1 MAKKKTT
8 STEAKEIFIQ
18 EQPITQT
25 LELNYMPYA
34 MSVIVS
40 RAIPEIDGFKPSHRK
55 LLYTMYLMNLLKG
68 DRTKSSNVVGQTM
81 KLNPHGDGAI
91 YETLVRLTEG
101 NGALLVPFV
110 DSKGNFGKQ
119 YSKDM
124 AYAAPR
130 YTEVKLGTICGEI
143 FGDIDKNTVDFADN
157 YDGTIKEPTLL
168 PTTFPNILANPN
180 LGIAVGMASS
190 ICSFNLS
197 ELCEATI
204 QYIKD
209 DSIDL
214 CDHLPAPDFSTGGE
228 LIYNRKDLEQIYKT
242 GRGSFKVR
250 AKYRFDKK
258 NSCIEVYEIP
268 YTTNIESIIDKI
280 LLLVKNGKIRD
291 ITDIR
296 DETDLN
302 GLKITLDI
310 KRNTNPELL
319 MHKLFSLTPLSDS
332 FSCNFNLLIQGKP
345 MTLGVGDILKY
356 WVEFRLESIRRQLAF
371 DINKKEEKYH
381 LLMGLSKILMD
392 IDKAIAIIRNTEQE
406 SMVVPNLMS
415 GFEIDQIQG
424 EYIAEIKLRNINK
437 EYILR
442 RIEELKTLAEEIQDL
457 KDTLK
462 SEGKIRNIICK
473 QLKNVQKK
481 YGKPRKTEIVQ
492 EEAVVT
498 ITKDDLIED
507 YGVKLFLTEENYF
520 KKIPLA
526 SLRSAG
532 EQKLKEE
539 DKILSE
545 LETTNRSEIL
555 FFSDQY
561 NVYKMKVSDI
571 ADTKASVLGDYLPNL
586 LGMDADEKIIY
597 MTTTTDYVGFMVF
610 FFENGKAAKVQL
622 SAYATKMNRRKLVNA
637 YSSRA
642 KLVYLE
648 KLEKDADYILMRN
661 NDKATLL
668 NTEMIPINAT
678 KNASGIQIYT
688 LKKNSQ
694 ISAVFKPET
703 FISENIEYYR
713 TKKIPSTG
721 HFIQEK
727 DKTANGLQVQLS
739 LGREE
744 LNP

>member
-1 MAKKKTT
+1 MAKKKNTT
-8 STEAKEIFIQ
+8 TEVKDIFIH
-18 EQPITQT
+18 EQAITQT

-119 YSKDM
+119 YSRDM

-130 YTEVKLGTICGEI
+130 YTEVKLGTICNEL
-143 FGDIDKNTVDFADN
+143 FGDIEKNTVDFIDN

-197 ELCEATI
+197 ELCNATI
-204 QYIKD
+204 AYIKD

-242 GRGSFKVR
+242 GRGSFKMR
-250 AKYRFDKK
+250 AKYRFDKA
-258 NSCIEVYEIP
+258 NSCIEIYEIP

-280 LLLVKNGKIRD
+280 LTLVKSGKIRD
-291 ITDIR
+291 ITDVR

-310 KRNTNPELL
+310 KRNTNYELL

-332 FSCNFNLLIQGKP
+332 FSCNFNVLIYGKP
-345 MTLGVGDILKY
+345 MTLGVGDILRY
-356 WVEFRLESIRRQLAF
+356 WVEFRVDSIRRQLAF

-381 LLMGLSKILMD
+381 LLQGLSKILMD
-392 IDKAIAIIRNTEQE
+392 IDKAISIIRNTEQE
-406 SMVVPNLMS
+406 NMVVPNLMN
-415 GFEIDQIQG
+415 GFDIDQIQG

-442 RIEELKTLAEEIQDL
+442 RIEELKTLEDEIQDL

-462 SEGKIRNIICK
+462 SDTKIRNIICK
-473 QLKNVQKK
+473 QLKNVDKK
-481 YGKPRKTEIVQ
+481 FGKPRKTVIVQ
-492 EEAVVT
+492 EEEIVT

-507 YGVKLFLTEENYF
+507 YGIRLFLTEENYF

-532 EQKLKEE
+532 EQKLKDE
-539 DKILSE
+539 DKILYE
-545 LETTNRSEIL
+545 LETTNRTDIL

-561 NVYKMKVSDI
+561 NVYKMKASDI
-571 ADTKASVLGDYLPNL
+571 TDTKASILGDYLPNL
-586 LGMDADEKIIY
+586 LGMDPDEKIIY
-597 MTTTTDYVGFMVF
+597 MTATSDYSGFMVF

-622 SAYATKMNRRKLVNA
+622 TAYATKMNRRKLVNA

-642 KLVYLE
+642 KLVYME
-648 KLEKDADYILMRN
+648 KLDTKADYILMRN

-668 NTEMIPINAT
+668 NTDMIPINAS
-678 KNASGIQIYT
+678 KSASGVQVYT
-688 LKKNSQ
+688 LKKNSTV
-694 ISAVFKPET
+694 STVFKPEE
-703 FISENIEYYR
+703 FASLDIEYYR

-727 DKTANGLQVQLS
+727 DKVANGLLDQIQLNDM
-739 LGREE
+739 EQI
-744 LNP
+744 

>member
-1 MAKKKTT
+1 MARKKTT
-8 STEAKEIFIQ
+8 ETTENFIQ

-130 YTEVKLGTICGEI
+130 YTEVKLAAICSEI
-143 FGDIDKNTVDFADN
+143 FGDIEKNTVDFIDN
-157 YDGTIKEPTLL
+157 YDGTIKEPSLL

-209 DSIDL
+209 ASIDL

-228 LIYNRKDLEQIYKT
+228 LIYNRKGLEQIYKT
-242 GRGSFKVR
+242 GRGSFKLR
-250 AKYRFDKK
+250 AKYHFDQK
-258 NSCIEVYEIP
+258 NSCIEIYEIP
-268 YTTNIESIIDKI
+268 YTTNIESIIDKV
-280 LLLVKNGKIRD
+280 LALAKSGKIRD

-310 KRNTNPELL
+310 KRNTNPQLL

-332 FSCNFNLLIQGKP
+332 FSCNFNVLIQGRP
-345 MTLGVGDILKY
+345 MTLGVGEILKY
-356 WVEFRLESIRRQLAF
+356 WVAFRMGSIRRQLAF
-371 DINKKEEKYH
+371 DIGKKEEKFH
-381 LLMGLSKILMD
+381 LLMGLSKILLD
-392 IDKAIAIIRNTEQE
+392 IDKAISIIRNTEQE
-406 SMVVPNLMS
+406 SMVVPNLMQ

-442 RIEELKTLAEEIQDL
+442 RTEELKTLADEIETL

-462 SEGKIRNIICK
+462 SDGKIRNIICK
-473 QLKNVQKK
+473 QLKSVQKK

-492 EEAVVT
+492 EDAVIT

-507 YGVKLFLTEENYF
+507 YGIRLFLTAENYF

-539 DKILSE
+539 DKILYE
-545 LETTNRSEIL
+545 LEATNRSEIL
-555 FFSDQY
+555 FFSDQC
-561 NVYKMKVSDI
+561 NVYKMKAYDI
-571 ADTKASVLGDYLPNL
+571 PDTKASILGEYLPNL
-586 LGMDADEKIIY
+586 LGMEADERILY
-597 MTTTTDYVGFMVF
+597 MTATTDYSGFLVF

-637 YSSRA
+637 YSARA
-642 KLVYLE
+642 KLIYME
-648 KLEKDADYILMRN
+648 KLEEEADFLLLRDQ
-661 NDKATLL
+661 DKATLL
-668 NTEMIPINAT
+668 NSEMIPFNVS
-678 KNASGIQIYT
+678 KNASGIQVYT
-688 LKKNSQ
+688 LKKNSFV
-694 ISAVFKPET
+694 SAVYKPEA
-703 FISENIEYYR
+703 FHSDEIAYYR
-713 TKKIPSTG
+713 TKKIPTTG

-727 DKTANGLQVQLS
+727 DKAANGFHLQQTLDTNV
-739 LGREE
+739 
-744 LNP
+744 

>member
-8 STEAKEIFIQ
+8 TTETKENFIQ
-18 EQPITQT
+18 EQAITQT

-101 NGALLVPFV
+101 NAALLVPFV

-130 YTEVKLGTICGEI
+130 YTEVKLGAICNEI
-143 FGDIDKNTVDFADN
+143 FGDIDKNTVDFVDN

-214 CDHLPAPDFSTGGE
+214 CEHLPAPDFPTGGE

-242 GRGSFKVR
+242 GRGSVKLR
-250 AKYRFDKK
+250 AKYRFDKQ

-280 LLLVKNGKIRD
+280 LLLAKSGKIRD
-291 ITDIR
+291 ITDVR

-310 KRNTNPELL
+310 KRNTNHELL

-332 FSCNFNLLIQGKP
+332 FSCNFNILIQGKP

-356 WVEFRLESIRRQLAF
+356 WVEFRMDSIRRQLAY

-381 LLMGLSKILMD
+381 LLMGLSKILLD
-392 IDKAIAIIRNTEQE
+392 IDKAISIIRNTEQE
-406 SMVVPNLMS
+406 SLVVPNLMN
-415 GFEIDQIQG
+415 GFEIDQLQG

-442 RIEELKTLAEEIQDL
+442 RIEELKALAEEIQDL

-462 SEGKIRNIICK
+462 NNAKIRTIICK

-481 YGKPRKTEIVQ
+481 FGKPRKTEIVQ
-492 EEAVVT
+492 EDEVVN

-507 YGVKLFLTEENYF
+507 YGIRLFLTDENYF
-520 KKIPLA
+520 KKIPLS

-539 DKILSE
+539 DRILSE
-545 LETTNRSEIL
+545 IETTNRTEIL
-555 FFSDQY
+555 FFSDKY
-561 NVYKMKVSDI
+561 NVYKMKASDI
-571 ADTKASVLGDYLPNL
+571 PDTKASILGDYLPNL
-586 LGMDADEKIIY
+586 LGMEADERILY
-597 MTTTTDYVGFMVF
+597 MTATTDYTGFIVF

-637 YSSRA
+637 YSSKA

-648 KLEKDADYILMRN
+648 KLEEESDYILMRN

-668 NTEMIPINAT
+668 NTELIPMNAT
-678 KNASGIQIYT
+678 KSASGVQVYT

-694 ISAVFKPET
+694 ISTVFKPEE
-703 FISENIEYYR
+703 FVSENVEYYR

-727 DKTANGLQVQLS
+727 DKAANGLQLQLH
-739 LGREE
+739 LKDGE
-744 LNP
+744 

>member
-8 STEAKEIFIQ
+8 NTEASEIFIQ

-130 YTEVKLGTICGEI
+130 YTEVKLGAICIEV
-143 FGDIDKNTVDFADN
+143 FGDIEKNTVDFVDN

-209 DSIDL
+209 DTINL

-242 GRGSFKVR
+242 GRGSFKLR

-280 LLLVKNGKIRD
+280 LALVKSGKIRD

-319 MHKLFSLTPLSDS
+319 MHKLFTLTPLSDS
-332 FSCNFNLLIQGKP
+332 FSCNFNILIQGRP
-345 MTLGVGDILKY
+345 MTLGVGDIL
-356 WVEFRLESIRRQLAF
+356 
-371 DINKKEEKYH
+371 
-381 LLMGLSKILMD
+381 
-392 IDKAIAIIRNTEQE
+392 
-406 SMVVPNLMS
+406 
-415 GFEIDQIQG
+415 
-424 EYIAEIKLRNINK
+424 
-437 EYILR
+437 
-442 RIEELKTLAEEIQDL
+442 
-457 KDTLK
+457 
-462 SEGKIRNIICK
+462 
-473 QLKNVQKK
+473 
-481 YGKPRKTEIVQ
+481 
-492 EEAVVT
+492 
-498 ITKDDLIED
+498 
-507 YGVKLFLTEENYF
+507 
-520 KKIPLA
+520 
-526 SLRSAG
+526 
-532 EQKLKEE
+532 
-539 DKILSE
+539 
-545 LETTNRSEIL
+545 
-555 FFSDQY
+555 
-561 NVYKMKVSDI
+561 
-571 ADTKASVLGDYLPNL
+571 
-586 LGMDADEKIIY
+586 
-597 MTTTTDYVGFMVF
+597 
-610 FFENGKAAKVQL
+610 
-622 SAYATKMNRRKLVNA
+622 
-637 YSSRA
+637 
-642 KLVYLE
+642 
-648 KLEKDADYILMRN
+648 
-661 NDKATLL
+661 
-668 NTEMIPINAT
+668 
-678 KNASGIQIYT
+678 
-688 LKKNSQ
+688 
-694 ISAVFKPET
+694 
-703 FISENIEYYR
+703 
-713 TKKIPSTG
+713 
-721 HFIQEK
+721 
-727 DKTANGLQVQLS
+727 
-739 LGREE
+739 
-744 LNP
+744 